1 MAEASLPDPSPNPSP
16 SRFWHNSLHAM
27 HPSLRIRYIP
37 YFALAETLDRS
48 FDAVL
53 DLWSGANARAL
64 KPIRMAMR

>member
-1 MAEASLPDPSPNPSP
+1 
-16 SRFWHNSLHAM
+16 M

-53 DLWSGANARAL
+53 ELWSDANAGAL
-64 KPIRMAMR
+64 KTIRMAMR